1 MKVRKQA
8 RTLFLEARCTFH
20 GTLNNH
26 NLQLYNENNSGKDN
40 RVVIIMMIL
49 LIIYIRMITATR

>member
-8 RTLFLEARCTFH
+8 RKLFLEARCTFP

-49 LIIYIRMITATR
+49 LIIYIRMTTATR